1 MHGKVVL
8 VVDDDPYV
16 RKIAERIFQHTG
28 AIVHLAIDGKEA
40 LRKFFQYRPDLI
52 ILDIML
58 PDQNGWDIC
67 REIRKLNNVPIIM
80 LTALHRDDDIIHSL
94 DAGADDFVTKPFSN
108 DVLVARA
115 RAVLRR
121 SQTAIS
127 DETITSYMD
136 DYLSID
142 FNERKVRVR
151 GQPVKLSQKE
161 YRLLEYLVRYS
172 NRILTFNQI
181 LENIWGWEY
190 KDNPDYIHVYM
201 SHLRQKIEEDP
212 KDPKYL
218 ITEHGTGYRFM
229 KKRDK

>member
-1 MHGKVVL
+1 MQGKVVL
-8 VVDDDPYV
+8 VVDDDAYI
-16 RKIAERIFQHTG
+16 RKIAERIFQRSG
-28 AIVHLAIDGKEA
+28 AVVHLAADGNEA

-58 PDQNGWDIC
+58 PDKNGWEIC
-67 REIRKLNNVPIIM
+67 MEVRKLADVPIIM

-94 DAGADDFVTKPFSN
+94 DSGADDFVTKPFSN
-108 DVLVARA
+108 DVLLARA

-121 SQTAIS
+121 SQAAPQE
-127 DETITSYMD
+127 ETEICYQD
-136 DYLSID
+136 DYLLIRL
-142 FNERKVRVR
+142 NERKVQVR

-161 YRLLEYLVRYS
+161 YRLLEYLIRYA

-190 KDNPDYIHVYM
+190 KDSPDYVHVYM

-212 KDPKYL
+212 RQPKYL
-218 ITEHGTGYRFM
+218 ITEHGIGYRFV
-229 KKRDK
+229 KKTG

>member
-1 MHGKVVL
+1 MQGKVVL
-8 VVDDDPYV
+8 VVDDDQYI
-16 RKIAERIFQHTG
+16 RRIAERIFQRSG

-40 LRKFFQYRPDLI
+40 LLKFFQYRPDLV

-67 REIRKLNNVPIIM
+67 QEIRKINNVPIIM

-94 DAGADDFVTKPFSN
+94 DAGADDFITKPFSN
-108 DVLVARA
+108 DVLLARA

-121 SQTAIS
+121 SQNAFP
-127 DETITSYMD
+127 DKTITSYQD
-136 DYLSID
+136 GYLSVNFI
-142 FNERKVRVR
+142 ERRVLVRD
-151 GQPVKLSQKE
+151 QPVRLSQKE
-161 YRLLEYLVRYS
+161 YKLLEYLIRYA

-190 KDNPDYIHVYM
+190 KDNPDYIHVYI

-218 ITEHGTGYRFM
+218 ITEHGIGYRFL
-229 KKRDK
+229 KKAG